1 MNEAHRSVSEA
12 APKCL
17 AISLDPSGER
27 CAQFLAN
34 NSHLTVEVVHGI
46 RGKDLSGL
54 DRKDRG
60 LVTPEAGRSGLVS
73 DGSVGC
79 AASHQLLWQRVA
91 SSGESALILE
101 DDAITHPRILDFIAA
116 HRDRLEQMDLLRFG
130 INTDSVLDAEAPNGL
145 REVRLFRQRYPQP
158 DLIRQ
163 FLDRTPIEDVRI
175 HRMYKSF
182 GQCCTFVTPRGARR
196 LLELALPLT
205 LEPTEVPLVARA
217 LPGIST
223 DRRLNHFYGEM
234 AAYVTVPFLAWSP
247 NTDTATR

>member
-1 MNEAHRSVSEA
+1 MTTNHAR
-12 APKCL
+12 L
-17 AISLDPSGER
+17 ACYVISLDPAGAR
-27 CAQFLAN
+27 CREFQQGNAHLAA
-34 NSHLTVEVVHGI
+34 EVVQGI
-46 RGKDLSGL
+46 LGRSLSGR

-60 LVTPEAGRSGLVS
+60 LVTPEAGRSGLVT

-145 REVRLFRQRYPQP
+145 REVRLFHQRYPQP

-163 FLDRTPIEDVRI
+163 FLDCTPIEDVRI

-234 AAYVTVPFLAWSP
+234 AAFVTVPFLAWSP